1 MTEPTESVSEAVSL
15 VRLEKNA
22 IVAIVTTT
30 VLEGRVTDV
39 VISA

>member
-30 VLEGRVTDV
+30 VLEVHVTDV